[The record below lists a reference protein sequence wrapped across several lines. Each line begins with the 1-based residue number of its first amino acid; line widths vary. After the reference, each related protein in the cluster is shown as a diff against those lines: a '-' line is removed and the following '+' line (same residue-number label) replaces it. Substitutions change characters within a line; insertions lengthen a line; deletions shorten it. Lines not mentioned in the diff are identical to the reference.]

1 MINVTR
7 SVICASSA
15 ALAVVWACEN
25 NLFSPDSEIVF
36 EAESP
41 YQTVYV
47 TREGNIL
54 ALRNGSRFA
63 RTSFIDVTKPYRH
76 VFEYTGLMMMALAY
90 LDEPKSALVIGLGG
104 GTVSK
109 YLKKYYPELYIINVE
124 MDPIVAKAAKQ
135 YFDFV
140 ETATNRIVVMDGRR
154 FLSRSD
160 EKYDLIFLD
169 AYHGGYIP
177 FHLLTKEFLTLVKD
191 HLSENGVVV
200 SNTWRSQKLYER
212 ESATWADVFG
222 YFDSYL
228 GQRSGNRIVM
238 ATKAGRR
245 YSPSEL
251 IARMT
256 ATQKKKQFQEIS
268 LPKMASDT
276 LDRKSFFPPGTPI
289 LTDDYAPV
297 NLLVDPRQRSV
308 GQ

>member
-7 SVICASSA
+7 SVIFAAFA
-15 ALAVVWACEN
+15 ALAVVWASEN
-25 NLFSPDSEIVF
+25 NLFSPYSEIVF

-41 YQTVYV
+41 YQTIYV

-90 LDEPKSALVIGLGG
+90 LGEPKSALVIGLGG

-268 LPKMASDT
+268 LPKMARDT

-297 NLLVDPRQRSV
+297 NLLVEPRQRSV